1 VFPGGIKEENG
12 LNYLWELV
20 KITFQT
26 FTFMVTDLR
35 YILIMALVFVLVH
48 RQYTKILQYEQG
60 FFRLKRINPLM
71 ETVTS
76 LVYGIGGGMLATI
89 LFILLGVSVS
99 DAGVAYLWLAA
110 LLLMFID
117 QRFLCFAYAG
127 SLVSLATL
135 LTGFPKIQIAT
146 LMALVAILHMVE
158 SFLIFVNGYH
168 NASPMFFKHASGKVV
183 GGFALRKFW
192 PMPTIALV
200 GVVMVSSGLDLQ
212 SVPMPDWWPLIG
224 TTINVSKGYELVY
237 FMWPFAV
244 AAGYSDI
251 ALTRRPKQRAR
262 STALALAIYSF
273 ILLIAAII
281 ADRIRIFQLIATIM
295 APLGHEIVIILGQK
309 AELQGKPIFVS
320 PPDGV
325 MVLDVLT
332 GSQGDKLGLSS
343 GDVIKRVN
351 GIPVTTNE
359 EFHDLVMTAEFFLS
373 IDVVSFDPTGREI
386 EVTKEFK
393 GSPGKLGILLV
404 PESVQTGTVRFV
416 DSSPLQK
423 LWQRIQ
429 DWFTGR

>member
-1 VFPGGIKEENG
+1 MPELSFPVLDILKLIIFG
-12 LNYLWELV
+12 
-20 KITFQT
+20 
-26 FTFMVTDLR
+26 MR
-35 YILIMALVFVLVH
+35 YVVVQPFFWVVLVITYF
-48 RQYTKILQYEQG
+48 QYRRLANIERSIL
-60 FFRLKRINPLM
+60 
-71 ETVTS
+71 
-76 LVYGIGGGMLATI
+76 GI
-89 LFILLGVSVS
+89 VRESVFTN
-99 DAGVAYLWLAA
+99 
-110 LLLMFID
+110 LLLMLGLGLIGGLIGSFIFAFVGISIND
-117 QRFLCFAYAG
+117 AGIFYLWIISIFLMLLKPRFMCFAYAAG
-127 SLVSLATL
+127 VLGLWSIV
-135 LTGFPKIQIAT
+135 TGASNINVPAVLGI
-146 LMALVAILHMVE
+146 VAVLHMVE
-158 SFLIFVNGYH
+158 SLLIFMSGHMGAIPVFLERPNG
-168 NASPMFFKHASGKVV
+168 GTV
-183 GGFALRKFW
+183 GGFVLQKIW
-192 PMPTIALV
+192 PILIMVLLV
-200 GVVMVSSGLDLQ
+200 EGIIIHEQIMEGLIH
-212 SVPMPDWWPLIG
+212 MPDWWPLIG

>member
-1 VFPGGIKEENG
+1 
-12 LNYLWELV
+12 
-20 KITFQT
+20 
-26 FTFMVTDLR
+26 M
-35 YILIMALVFVLVH
+35 
-48 RQYTKILQYEQG
+48 
-60 FFRLKRINPLM
+60 
-71 ETVTS
+71 
-76 LVYGIGGGMLATI
+76 
-89 LFILLGVSVS
+89 
-99 DAGVAYLWLAA
+99 
-110 LLLMFID
+110 
-117 QRFLCFAYAG
+117 CFAYAAG
-127 SLVSLATL
+127 VLGLWSIV
-135 LTGFPKIQIAT
+135 TGASNINVPAVLGI
-146 LMALVAILHMVE
+146 VAVLHMVE
-158 SFLIFVNGYH
+158 SLLIFMSGHMGAIPVFLERPNG
-168 NASPMFFKHASGKVV
+168 GTV
-183 GGFALRKFW
+183 GGFVLQKIW
-192 PMPTIALV
+192 PILIMVLLV
-200 GVVMVSSGLDLQ
+200 EGIIIHEQIMEGLIH
-212 SVPMPDWWPLIG
+212 MPDWWPLIG